1 MKKICNRS
9 YFFDQGI
16 GFECQRCGACCTGEP
31 GIIYVDNDEVLRIA
45 EYLSIR
51 ISVFIEKYL
60 YPIREGHSIREHDD
74 GRCLFYEDGCKI
86 YPVRPDQCKTFPFW
100 FENLRS
106 FKKWKQISKECPG
119 IGCGRLYSKTQI
131 IEIIHSSMDAI
142 IRPHITDIESY
153 RLDSEQRKVYSEGKV
168 VLTDT

>member
-1 MKKICNRS
+1 MKEIYHRS

-16 GFECQRCGACCTGEP
+16 RFECQRCGACCTGEP
-31 GIIYVDNDEVLRIA
+31 GIIYVDNDEVLRIT

-60 YPIREGHSIREHDD
+60 YPIREGHSILEHDD
-74 GRCLFYEDGCKI
+74 GRCFFYEDGCKI

-106 FKKWKQISKECPG
+106 FKKWQRISKECPG

-131 IEIIHSSMDAI
+131 IEIIHSTMDAI
-142 IRPHITDIESY
+142 IRRHVTDIESY
-153 RLDSEQRKVYSEGKV
+153 RLHQKHKKMPNRRK
-168 VLTDT
+168 